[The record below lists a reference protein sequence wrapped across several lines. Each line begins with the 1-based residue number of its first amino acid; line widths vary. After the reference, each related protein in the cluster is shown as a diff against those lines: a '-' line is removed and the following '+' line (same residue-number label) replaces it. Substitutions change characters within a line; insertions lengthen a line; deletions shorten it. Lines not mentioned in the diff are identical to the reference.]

1 DPRGRGPRGG
11 ARHQHLL
18 GDPQHLR
25 ARGRARPRQAPSRHG
40 PAGHA
45 LPDPRRSRLLRGLP
59 ALTKMGMAV
68 PAEQARGVTA
78 PLQRARL
85 VIECMPPRHWVKN
98 SFVLAGVVFA
108 GTFFHPLQD
117 LEALAVTAAFCLAS
131 GCTYLLNDAQ
141 DARDDALNPRTAG
154 RPVARGELP
163 VGTAR
168 GSAAVVGAIA
178 LAGAALVN
186 WQSLAI
192 LAAYLA
198 LQLAYSHGLKHV
210 LFLDVIAIAAGFVL
224 RAVAGGLAIGVTVS
238 SWLLL
243 STGLLATFLGLV
255 KRRGEATSGAAQPR
269 PLVRDE
275 YSVALLDSLISVVAP
290 ATLVVYSLYVVNGAR
305 THW

>member
-1 DPRGRGPRGG
+1 
-11 ARHQHLL
+11 
-18 GDPQHLR
+18 
-25 ARGRARPRQAPSRHG
+25 
-40 PAGHA
+40 
-45 LPDPRRSRLLRGLP
+45 
-59 ALTKMGMAV
+59 MGMAV

-85 VIECMPPRHWVKN
+85 VIECMRPRHWVKN
-98 SFVLAGVVFA
+98 AFVLAGVVFA
-108 GTFFHPLQD
+108 GRFFHPLQD

-305 THW
+305 THWMLLTVPFVLYGLFRVLFLLHRPAGIVDEPATVVLQDRPLLACILLWAITAAAIVAIGGAAG